1 MAGHSQFKNI
11 MHRKG
16 AQDAKRGKLF
26 TKIIREITVAVKTGS
41 IDPGA
46 NPRLRAALAEARSH
60 NMPKDNIDRAIKKA
74 TEGSDGA
81 NYEAIRYEGYAP
93 HGVAVIVEALTDNRN
108 RTASEI
114 RSTFTKHGGGLGES
128 GSVAFMFN
136 HVGRIF
142 YAAERGFDA
151 EKVLEAAI
159 EAGADNAES
168 LPEGH
173 EIVCAVSDF
182 GMVRDRLE
190 ERLGAPDVA
199 KLAWVPRT
207 TVALDEE
214 AAASVLKFLD
224 AIEDFD
230 DVQTVAANFEIS
242 DAVAAR
248 LAG

>member
-16 AQDAKRGKLF
+16 AQDARRGKLF
-26 TKIIREITVAVKTGS
+26 TKLVREITVAIKTGS
-41 IDPGA
+41 ADPGS
-46 NPRLRAALAEARSH
+46 NPRLRSALAEARSH
-60 NMPKDNIDRAIKKA
+60 NVPKDNIERAIKKA
-74 TEGSDGA
+74 TEGNDGA

-108 RTASEI
+108 RTASDI
-114 RSTFTKHGGGLGES
+114 RSTFTKYGGGLGES
-128 GSVAFMFN
+128 GSVAFMFA

-142 YAAERGFDA
+142 YAADRGLDA

-159 EAGADNAES
+159 DAGVENAES
-168 LPEGH
+168 SAAGH
-173 EIVCAVSDF
+173 EIFCSIADF
-182 GMVRDRLE
+182 GTVRDGLE
-190 ERLGAPDVA
+190 ERLGAPDAA
-199 KLAWVPRT
+199 KLAWLPKT
-207 TVALDEE
+207 TVPLDEE
-214 AAASVLKFLD
+214 GAASVLKFLD
-224 AIEDFD
+224 ALEDYD

>member
-16 AQDAKRGKLF
+16 AQDARRGKLF

-41 IDPGA
+41 VDPGS

-60 NMPKDNIDRAIKKA
+60 NMPKDNIERAIKKA
-74 TEGSDGA
+74 TEGNDGA
-81 NYEAIRYEGYAP
+81 SYEAIRYEGYAP

-108 RTASEI
+108 RTASDI

-128 GSVAFMFN
+128 GSVAFMFD

-151 EKVLEAAI
+151 DRVLEAAI
-159 EAGADNAES
+159 EAGAENAES
-168 LPEGH
+168 SAEGH
-173 EIVCAVSDF
+173 EILCTVTDF
-182 GMVRDRLE
+182 GMVRDGLE
-190 ERLGAPDVA
+190 ERLGAPDSA
-199 KLAWVPRT
+199 KLAWLPKT
-207 TVALDEE
+207 TVALDEDG
-214 AAASVLKFLD
+214 AAAVLKLLD
-224 AIEDFD
+224 ALEDYD